1 MVTASPLRAALGDF
15 GQRCQDQF
23 PQVQAPQPQ
32 PPLDAVW
39 ADSVVAAGA
48 AANENRR
55 RTRSLSQFGHASSAW
70 TGEPIGRRS
79 SNGRSQLRQ
88 MYSYVAIAQRIA
100 LYRRIRD
107 YPPGYVPLAEK
118 C

>member
-1 MVTASPLRAALGDF
+1 VVALGELYRVSQPSVSIVAASMRPKKIS
-15 GQRCQDQF
+15 GADQF

-32 PPLDAVW
+32 PPLDGAG
-39 ADSVVAAGA
+39 ADSLVAPGA

-55 RTRSLSQFGHASSAW
+55 RTRSLPQFGHASSAW

-88 MYSYVAIAQRIA
+88 MYSYVAIAPQ
-100 LYRRIRD
+100 
-107 YPPGYVPLAEK
+107 G
-118 C
+118 